1 MVSETSDFNYLNA
14 YSCNN
19 ELIRAILFAATNHLI
34 KRNVCGYKKGS
45 FSNKANILMTEL
57 IYFLKIH
64 IIIIYKKGLK
74 FI

>member
-1 MVSETSDFNYLNA
+1 MVSETSDLKYLNA
-14 YSCNN
+14 YSDNN

-34 KRNVCGYKKGS
+34 KRNAYGYKNGS
-45 FSNKANILMTEL
+45 FTNKANVLMTEL